1 MLLSGVQTSTRLDSG
16 LKHAGMTDFGD
27 SSNAAPSGALTY
39 SKNASQENR
48 MHKLRLSFISAF
60 NERVDPLMKGTVQ
73 AEGIE
78 IVPTYSHPSETFW
91 RQLKFQEFEVV
102 EMSMSSYLI
111 ARERGFDL
119 IALPVFP
126 SRRLFHTEV
135 SYNVDSGIQ
144 KPEDLAGKRFGVGEY
159 QQTAA
164 LWQRGIL
171 EHDFGVSQYK
181 VHWYMERTEE
191 LSHGGATGF
200 TPPQGISFQRIPPDK
215 SMASMLVNNEL
226 DAAAINSPWQ
236 NTPNV
241 IGRSHRITGG
251 GDWSKV
257 KRLFPDRMAEGKR
270 FFQKWGFLPV
280 NHAYTIRGDIYKK
293 YPWVAFNLY
302 TGFVKAKAEL
312 NIKLADSIPSGLFFG
327 KEYLAMTREIF
338 GGDPYPYG
346 LKANRKM
353 LETLIDFSHE
363 QGLITKKPRV
373 EDLFA
378 ESTRDL

>member
-1 MLLSGVQTSTRLDSG
+1 M
-16 LKHAGMTDFGD
+16 
-27 SSNAAPSGALTY
+27 
-39 SKNASQENR
+39 SKI
-48 MHKLRLSFISAF
+48 RLSFISAF
-60 NERVDPLMKGTVQ
+60 NERVDPLMKGQVQ

-91 RQLKFQEFEVV
+91 RQLKFQEFEVG

-111 ARERGFDL
+111 ARERGFDM

-126 SRRLFHTEV
+126 SRRLFHTEL
-135 SYNVDSGIQ
+135 SYHTDSGIT
-144 KPEDLAGKRFGVGEY
+144 KPEDLAGKRIGIGEY

-171 EHDFGVSQYK
+171 EHDFDVSQYK

-200 TPPQGISFQRIPPDK
+200 MPPPGISFQRIPPDK
-215 SMASMLVNNEL
+215 SMASMLVNHEL
-226 DAAAINSPWQ
+226 DVAGINSPWK
-236 NTPNV
+236 NMPNV
-241 IGRSHRITGG
+241 IGRSFRIPGLE

-257 KRLFPDRMAEGKR
+257 KLLFSDRMAEGKR

-302 TGFVKAKAEL
+302 AAFVKAKAAF
-312 NIKLADSIPSGLFFG
+312 NAKLLDSIPSGLFFG
-327 KEYLAMTREIF
+327 KEYLAMTQEIF
-338 GGDPYPYG
+338 GADPYPYG
-346 LKANRKM
+346 VKANRKM
-353 LETLIDFSHE
+353 LETLMDFSHE
-363 QGLITKKPRV
+363 QGLTSKKAQI
-373 EDLFA
+373 EELFA
-378 ESTRDL
+378 KSTLDL